1 MNLELKISTDSLK
14 EHIEKFIREEVRS
27 CLENQLDDIV
37 AGEMAKMKLFKPGT
51 SDLASMITRKVDTAC
66 ARALAQPDLKTFML
80 KKADARV
87 EKAATLIAVVEA
99 KAWKERFRRRANY
112 LLELEAAKD

>member
-1 MNLELKISTDSLK
+1 MNLELTIPTDSLK
-14 EHIEKFIREEVRS
+14 EHIENFIREEVRS
-27 CLENQLDDIV
+27 CLVNQLDNIV

-80 KKADARV
+80 NKADSRI
-87 EKAATLIAVVEA
+87 EKVATLVAAVEA
-99 KAWKERFRRRANY
+99 KAWKERFRRRASY